1 MVLVQYVHLHF
12 SDGYI
17 LIVTIRILNVLGVGE
32 SLGLRHKELCNNFC
46 KIRLWGLLITLAL
59 IFPILSPFWYHS
71 CSLILWVSIFFVNPI
86 LSWFQCQLS
95 LPFLFSH
102 PFFCQLSTEHTHPQK
117 SYICFSAAERK
128 FWSALSSYQGLLSSF
143 LHQFWFGAI
152 CKALLSM
159 SWLEPVA
166 FLECAAWQHV
176 RLFELKT
183 YILELMKHHHFHPYG
198 LTSLRISFWRNLNTL
213 ANRFQNPF

>member
-1 MVLVQYVHLHF
+1 
-12 SDGYI
+12 
-17 LIVTIRILNVLGVGE
+17 
-32 SLGLRHKELCNNFC
+32 
-46 KIRLWGLLITLAL
+46 
-59 IFPILSPFWYHS
+59 
-71 CSLILWVSIFFVNPI
+71 
-86 LSWFQCQLS
+86 
-95 LPFLFSH
+95 
-102 PFFCQLSTEHTHPQK
+102 
-117 SYICFSAAERK
+117 
-128 FWSALSSYQGLLSSF
+128 
-143 LHQFWFGAI
+143 
-152 CKALLSM
+152 M